1 MAKRLID
8 DYNNEYEDIKENL
21 QKDVLTI
28 GITGPFEKQHNSFY
42 CKKFLKKIMMFLLIL
57 KRFNLLTC
65 MEKLNEREI
74 DLGFGLTNNF
84 KKYPDLN
91 LSNNTS

>member
-28 GITGPFEKQHNSFY
+28 GITGPFEKQHIPFIVRSF
-42 CKKFLKKIMMFLLIL
+42 KKIMMFLLIL
-57 KRFNLLTC
+57 KRL
-65 MEKLNEREI
+65 I
-74 DLGFGLTNNF
+74 
-84 KKYPDLN
+84 Y
-91 LSNNTS
+91 